1 MNVTVLPERD
11 FDLALARWVRQRSG
25 SDLLARAAGAVSNA
39 EAQGHVRCD
48 LVADAGFSAT
58 EVEA

>member
-1 MNVTVLPERD
+1 MNATAIPERD

-25 SDLLARAAGAVSNA
+25 SDLLARAAGAVSQA

-48 LVADAGFSAT
+48 LAADAGVSA
-58 EVEA
+58 A